1 MSDVSQLPAAGAV
14 GVNAPRSG
22 VEIWWDP
29 GDYVG
34 PVVIKAVNA
43 ENGDVGVM
51 KDENDGLHM
60 LTWPPGTYEDE
71 ISVYEDTGDGT
82 VGVLIAQGAINVKV
96 SPV

>member
-1 MSDVSQLPAAGAV
+1 MSDTEATPLPAAGAV

-22 VEIWWDP
+22 VEIWWEP

-43 ENGDVGVM
+43 ETGDVGVM
-51 KDENDGLHM
+51 KDTNDGLHM

-71 ISVYEDTGDGT
+71 VSVYQDAGDGT
-82 VGVLIAQGAINVKV
+82 LGDLIAQGTINVKV
-96 SPV
+96 E